1 MDQAPAVGP
10 AIHYAYSAN
19 YDGKDVPVVGN
30 PNADMAARTRSACL
44 HDALVSKTR
53 ARGDA
58 SSRDDVQALVD
69 RIAALEQSDRD
80 TAELLTQVTAQI
92 AALTTASEVH
102 EARAQWLFAAA
113 IVASVVSVVAC
124 GLALLAW

>member
-1 MDQAPAVGP
+1 MAIPWLLALKAIPWGTILTNAPS
-10 AIHYAYSAN
+10 I
-19 YDGKDVPVVGN
+19 
-30 PNADMAARTRSACL
+30 MRSA
-44 HDALVSKTR
+44 DALVSKTR
-53 ARGDA
+53 ARQDA
-58 SSRDDVQALVD
+58 SSRDDVQALAA

-113 IVASVVSVVAC
+113 IVTSVVSVVAC

>member
-1 MDQAPAVGP
+1 MAIPWLLALKAIPWGTILANAPS
-10 AIHYAYSAN
+10 I
-19 YDGKDVPVVGN
+19 
-30 PNADMAARTRSACL
+30 MRSA
-44 HDALVSKTR
+44 DALVSKTR
-53 ARGDA
+53 ARRDA

-102 EARAQWLFAAA
+102 EARAQWLFAAT
-113 IVASVVSVVAC
+113 IIASVVSVVAC
-124 GLALLAW
+124 ALALLAW

>member
-1 MDQAPAVGP
+1 MAIPWLLALKAIPWRTILANAPSIV
-10 AIHYAYSAN
+10 
-19 YDGKDVPVVGN
+19 
-30 PNADMAARTRSACL
+30 RSA
-44 HDALVSKTR
+44 DALVSNTR
-53 ARGDA
+53 ARRDA
-58 SSRDDVQALVD
+58 SSRDDVQPLVD
-69 RIAALEQSDRD
+69 RIAALEQSHRD
-80 TAELLTQVTAQI
+80 TAELLTRVTAQV